1 MLLFYLRHGD
11 PIYEPDNLTE
21 LGKKQ
26 ADALAKRLITS
37 NIDVIYSST
46 SVRAMLTAEPTAKAY
61 NKEIIPLSWAHEGNA
76 WDNMCVNLDNRKTW
90 AFGVPEYKKK
100 FVSAPV
106 RALDKEWYTYPDF
119 DNTDFGKYEKII
131 AKQVDDF
138 LLNLGYEHLRDEN
151 IYRVVND
158 NDKRVALFAHQ
169 GIGMSILSQILDI
182 PYPIV
187 STRFDMSHSC
197 MTVIEFKNL
206 NGYCIPKILQL
217 SNDSHLYKED
227 LITGYQN
234 LIKF

>member
-1 MLLFYLRHGD
+1 MY
-11 PIYEPDNLTE
+11 
-21 LGKKQ
+21 
-26 ADALAKRLITS
+26 TS
-37 NIDVIYSST
+37 
-46 SVRAMLTAEPTAKAY
+46 
-61 NKEIIPLSWAHEGNA
+61 
-76 WDNMCVNLDNRKTW
+76 
-90 AFGVPEYKKK
+90 
-100 FVSAPV
+100 
-106 RALDKEWYTYPDF
+106 PDF
-119 DNTDFGKYEKII
+119 DNTVFGKYEKII

-151 IYRVVND
+151 IYRVVSD

-227 LITGYQN
+227 LITVYQN